1 MKEDWR
7 SLLVP
12 EVLNE
17 VTGLELIA
25 RVIVEGYMSGMHAS
39 RKTGAGL
46 EFSQYRG
53 YQPGDDLRLL
63 DWKMLARSG
72 RYYIKQS
79 EIETNVVL
87 KVVMDASN
95 SMKYEEE
102 GTSKWHMARILA
114 ASLAYLASRQ
124 RDDIGLYVLNDQE
137 VQSLHVKEDAR
148 QLQRFLQRLIDIEVT
163 GKWPAKADPGIMHSR
178 DQKEMIVFISD
189 FLQAENEV
197 IHTLEQLK
205 TNYNEV
211 VACCLIGKKEEA
223 LDFDGNV
230 VFEDLETGRRME
242 VKPKA
247 VREQYM
253 DARKKYQ
260 ASIMHDMETKGI
272 TWLPFYLD
280 ENPGVVLATYLKQ
293 RNNLI
298 R

>member
-1 MKEDWR
+1 M
-7 SLLVP
+7 VP

-87 KVVMDASN
+87 KVVIDASN

-102 GTSKWHMARILA
+102 GFSKWHLARILA
-114 ASLAYLASRQ
+114 ASLAFLASRQ
-124 RDDIGLYVLNDQE
+124 RDDIGLYVLNDAALQT
-137 VQSLHVKEDAR
+137 LHVKEDAR

-163 GKWPAKADPGIMHSR
+163 GKWPDKADPGIIHSR
-178 DQKEMIVFISD
+178 DQKEMVVFISD
-189 FLQAENEV
+189 FLQEDNEV
-197 IHTLEQLK
+197 VHTLEELK

-211 VACCLIGKKEEA
+211 VACCLIGRKEES
-223 LDFDGNV
+223 LDFEGNV

-242 VKPKA
+242 VRPKA
-247 VREQYM
+247 VRDKYM
-253 DARKKYQ
+253 EARREYQ
-260 ASIMHDMETKGI
+260 ETMLHAMESKGI

-280 ENPGVVLATYLKQ
+280 ENPGVVLSAYLKQ